1 MNKSILY
8 FEQLSG
14 LRLLYANNTEKA
26 IAEFIAET
34 LKEIV
39 DAGFPQGEELLH
51 MLEVYFAVNGNQRR
65 MAETLY
71 IHYNTVPIR
80 LNKIQDLTV
89 LSLGGE
95 EDRILLELAIYL
107 RKFFS

>member
-1 MNKSILY
+1 M
-8 FEQLSG
+8 
-14 LRLLYANNTEKA
+14 RLLYANNTEKA
-26 IAEFIAET
+26 DCRIYSRD

-51 MLEVYFAVNGNQRR
+51 TLEVYFAVNGNQRR

-80 LNKIQDLTV
+80 LNEN
-89 LSLGGE
+89 SGC
-95 EDRILLELAIYL
+95 DRIVIT
-107 RKFFS
+107 

>member
-1 MNKSILY
+1 MLIIRKK
-8 FEQLSG
+8 
-14 LRLLYANNTEKA
+14 RLQNYSRDIERNSRCR
-26 IAEFIAET
+26 
-34 LKEIV
+34 
-39 DAGFPQGEELLH
+39 FPQGEELLH
-51 MLEVYFAVNGNQRR
+51 TLEVYFAVNGNQRR

-80 LNKIQDLTV
+80 LNKIQDVTG
-89 LSLGGE
+89 LSLHRE